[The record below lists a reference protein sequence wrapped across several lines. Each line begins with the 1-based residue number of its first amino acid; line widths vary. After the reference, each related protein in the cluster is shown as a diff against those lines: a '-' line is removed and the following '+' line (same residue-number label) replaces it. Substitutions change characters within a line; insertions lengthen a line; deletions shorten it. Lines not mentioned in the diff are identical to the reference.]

1 MRTLLTI
8 VLLVM
13 ACAGTARAEPSG
25 ADIIVAPGG
34 GPTTR
39 IHAA

>member
-1 MRTLLTI
+1 MRALLTI

-13 ACAGTARAEPSG
+13 ACAGTARVELSG
-25 ADIIVAPGG
+25 ADIIIAPGG
-34 GPTTR
+34 ERTTR